1 MERVRTVMVATVGG
15 QPQVV
20 TFALDALLAQ
30 GVSVEEIYLLH
41 LSPRNP
47 RVAASLKRLLAEFEA
62 GIYRAANHP
71 CRVHRVPLKDGV
83 NVLEDI
89 RNQRESQAV
98 LGSVQQ
104 LLMELKRQ
112 GHAVHLCV
120 AGGRRVVA
128 LLAVSAAA
136 LLCDHRDRVWHIYT
150 PDAIRAQA
158 EEGAIMHV
166 PPEAGVRLVPVPLVP
181 WGEYFPAL
189 RSLALGGEE
198 TLARHLRRLSAEEE
212 RRCQTVW
219 ARLTP
224 RQQDVLRAFA
234 RGLRP
239 QEVAQTLG
247 VSLNTVNS
255 HKTAILAECR
265 NAWDMEEGSWLDYRF
280 LREQFAPFFRHR
292 PLQGELDSG

>member
-1 MERVRTVMVATVGG
+1 MVATVGG

-30 GVSVEEIYLLH
+30 GVPVEEIYLLH

-47 RVAASLKRLLAEFEA
+47 RVAASLKRLLAEFQD
-62 GIYRAANHP
+62 GVYLAANHP
-71 CRVHRVPLKDGV
+71 CRVRRVPLKDGV
-83 NVLEDI
+83 NILEDI

-98 LGSVQQ
+98 LGSVQR
-104 LLMELKRQ
+104 LLMDLKRQ

-128 LLAVSAAA
+128 LLAVAAAA

-181 WGEYFPAL
+181 WGEYFPTL
-189 RSLALGGEE
+189 RSLALGGEAS
-198 TLARHLRRLSAEEE
+198 LDRHLRRLSAEEE
-212 RRCQTVW
+212 RRCREVW

-224 RQQDVLRAFA
+224 RQQAVLRAFA

-239 QEVAQTLG
+239 QEVAEELG
-247 VSLNTVNS
+247 VSLHTVNS
-255 HKTAILAECR
+255 HKTAVLAECR
-265 NAWDMEEGSWLDYRF
+265 NAWGMEEGSWLDYHF
-280 LREQFAPFFRHR
+280 LRDQFGPFFRHQQAQDD
-292 PLQGELDSG
+292 LGSG